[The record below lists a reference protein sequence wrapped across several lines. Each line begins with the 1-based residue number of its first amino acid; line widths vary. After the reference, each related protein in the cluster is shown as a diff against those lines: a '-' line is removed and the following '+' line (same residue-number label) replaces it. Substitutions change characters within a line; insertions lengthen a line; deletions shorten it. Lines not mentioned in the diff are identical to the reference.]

1 LFVWFETAPAR
12 FGGGFKFLTVKIM
25 TQKINIVLFGIGKT
39 GSALINKF
47 QKNRKEL
54 LIDGKLDFRFPV
66 ITNSTVAFYEKEG
79 GTFAWEAN
87 FIQFGV
93 PFKMEDVYNYIYESS
108 LENLIAVDATAS
120 DALIKEYSRLLHN
133 GFTIVSANPS
143 AKNNVFDGEL
153 PVNKTADEVAGALYR
168 GVLGVVEKK
177 NAA

>member
-1 LFVWFETAPAR
+1 
-12 FGGGFKFLTVKIM
+12 M
-25 TQKINIVLFGIGKT
+25 TQKINIVLFGIGKA

-47 QKNRKEL
+47 QKNRKDL
-54 LIDGKLDFRFPV
+54 LLDSKLDFRFPV

-93 PFKMEDVYNYIYESS
+93 PFKMEDVYEYIYQNS

-120 DALIKEYSRLLHN
+120 DTLIEEYSRLLHN

-143 AKNNVFDGEL
+143 ADVNVFQEFSA
-153 PVNKTADEVAGALYR
+153 VNKTADEVADALYR
-168 GVLGVVEKK
+168 GVVEVAGKRD
-177 NAA
+177 AA

>member
-1 LFVWFETAPAR
+1 
-12 FGGGFKFLTVKIM
+12 M

-47 QKNRKEL
+47 QKNRKDL
-54 LIDGKLDFRFPV
+54 LLDNKLDFRFPV

-93 PFKMEDVYNYIYESS
+93 PFKMEDVYDYIYANN

-120 DALIKEYSRLLHN
+120 DALIEEYARLLHN
-133 GFTIVSANPS
+133 GFTIVSANP
-143 AKNNVFDGEL
+143 AAEANVFEAA
-153 PVNKTADEVAGALYR
+153 PSVNKTPDEVAEALYR
-168 GVLGVVEKK
+168 GILEVVQKRS
-177 NAA
+177 AA